1 MGHKPVP
8 RTQGETL
15 EAFLVLCCPQ
25 VFWCPQVLKLLGVL
39 PSPPVASRALLG
51 LLPDE
56 FVQIWVQP
64 TLVTLLGL
72 GPGVIED
79 DSRDEGLTGSQGG
92 GLAGTRGGP

>member
-15 EAFLVLCCPQ
+15 AVSLECC
-25 VFWCPQVLKLLGVL
+25 CPQVLKCPQVLIILGVL

-56 FVQIWVQP
+56 FMQIWVHP
-64 TLVTLLGL
+64 SVGTLLGL
-72 GPGVIED
+72 GPGVTGD
-79 DSRDEGLTGSQGG
+79 DSRDEGLTED
-92 GLAGTRGGP
+92 LAGTRGRE